1 MNVFP
6 PVGRRI
12 SVRWVSSSFKVELNA
27 TTTLAALLDKIFDKW
42 GKLIRI
48 DFKLNNGETEAEINT
63 DGDLTTFFKTTC
75 PTIVVESLCKGFSKL
90 EKEEVFSWASI
101 NKIIED
107 DSRFEDIHIDI
118 ENEIT
123 SKVIEHALEDLHY
136 KNEFYGPIT
145 SCLESS
151 VREYISSV
159 LLACARITGNVK
171 LVAELDIAGRKGNGP
186 LDYAILY
193 QNFFLLI
200 TEAKKDQLENGIIQ
214 NIAQL
219 VASREQF
226 LYDNSSLKRNYM
238 SMAGDIACIPS
249 TGVVST
255 GKEWVLIRYVLLPKP
270 AVFKSSP
277 MSLPLVNVHGSL
289 AELRQYLLRL
299 LSKLLGAI
307 DLQKKLVDERILAK
321 AQKREEEQKA

>member
-12 SVRWVSSSFKVELNA
+12 SVRWVSSSFKVEINA
-27 TTTLAALLDKIFDKW
+27 TTTLAVLVDKIFDKW

-48 DFKLNNGETEAEINT
+48 DFRLHNGETEAEINT

-123 SKVIEHALEDLHY
+123 SKVVEHALEDLFY

-193 QNFFLLI
+193 QNFFLLR
-200 TEAKKDQLENGIIQ
+200 IIQ

-255 GKEWVLIRYVLLPKP
+255 GMEWVLIRYVFLPRP
-270 AVFKSSP
+270 AVFKSYP
-277 MSLPLVNVHGSL
+277 MSLPLVNVNGSL

-307 DLQKKLVDERILAK
+307 DLQKKLVGERTLAK

>member
-12 SVRWVSSSFKVELNA
+12 SVRWVSSSFKVEINA
-27 TTTLAALLDKIFDKW
+27 TTTLAVLVDKIFDKW

-48 DFKLNNGETEAEINT
+48 DFRLHNGETEAEINT

-123 SKVIEHALEDLHY
+123 SKVVEHALEDLFY

-171 LVAELDIAGRKGNGP
+171 LVAELDIVGRKGNGP

-193 QNFFLLI
+193 QNFFLLR
-200 TEAKKDQLENGIIQ
+200 IIQ

-255 GKEWVLIRYVLLPKP
+255 GMEWVLIRYVFLPRP
-270 AVFKSSP
+270 AVFKSYP
-277 MSLPLVNVHGSL
+277 MSLPLVNVNGSL

-307 DLQKKLVDERILAK
+307 DLQKKLVGERTLAK

>member
-42 GKLIRI
+42 EKLIRI
-48 DFKLNNGETEAEINT
+48 DFKLHNGETEAEINT

-90 EKEEVFSWASI
+90 EKNEVYSWASI
-101 NKIIED
+101 DKIIED
-107 DSRFEDIHIDI
+107 NSHFEDIHIDI

-123 SKVIEHALEDLHY
+123 SKVIEHALDDLYY
-136 KNEFYGPIT
+136 KNVFYGPIT
-145 SCLESS
+145 GCLEAS

-186 LDYAILY
+186 LDFATPYCTRISSFSSQKRRRTSLKMELYRTSLSLWRRGNNFFTTTHHSSEITCPWLAILP
-193 QNFFLLI
+193 
-200 TEAKKDQLENGIIQ
+200 
-214 NIAQL
+214 
-219 VASREQF
+219 ASR
-226 LYDNSSLKRNYM
+226 
-238 SMAGDIACIPS
+238 
-249 TGVVST
+249 
-255 GKEWVLIRYVLLPKP
+255 VL
-270 AVFKSSP
+270 
-277 MSLPLVNVHGSL
+277 
-289 AELRQYLLRL
+289 E
-299 LSKLLGAI
+299 
-307 DLQKKLVDERILAK
+307 
-321 AQKREEEQKA
+321 